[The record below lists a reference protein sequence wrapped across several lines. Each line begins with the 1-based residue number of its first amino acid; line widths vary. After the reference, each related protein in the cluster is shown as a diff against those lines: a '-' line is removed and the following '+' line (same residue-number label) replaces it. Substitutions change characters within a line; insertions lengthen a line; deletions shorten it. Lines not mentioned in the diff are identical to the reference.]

1 MATGRRA
8 WATERTWTIK
18 GVSDRTRAATLE
30 AAHEAQLTVGEWI
43 EQVLARAAEE
53 ARHPRPPAA
62 TQEDVAGVA
71 RELLSEQLASI
82 AERLAALEAKIRQQA
97 AVSPAEAEETGEP
110 LEAGLKRAPAPE
122 KARGRR
128 LPGDVWARIEE
139 LHRAGRSAY
148 AISKEL
154 GVSYGAGQA
163 RVRALEA
170 EPTEELGANT
180 PHGQEP

>member
-1 MATGRRA
+1 MATDRRA

-18 GVSDRTRAATLE
+18 GVSDRTRAAALE

-43 EQVLARAAEE
+43 DQVLARAAEE

-62 TQEDVAGVA
+62 TPEDVAGVV
-71 RELLSEQLASI
+71 RELLSEQLAPI
-82 AERLAALEAKIRQQA
+82 AERLAALEAEIGRQA
-97 AVSPAEAEETGEP
+97 ATVSIGERAVAASPVAAEESSERP
-110 LEAGLKRAPAPE
+110 EAGLERALAPK

-128 LPGDVWARIEE
+128 LPEEVRARIEE

-154 GVSYGAGQA
+154 GVAYTTVHK
-163 RVRALEA
+163 RVQALEA
-170 EPTEELGANT
+170 RE
-180 PHGQEP
+180 